1 MVEAMKPNKVLQ
13 FAQAQ
18 VAAAWKRF
26 QLMPPRPSL
35 DPNQPPHYIIEA
47 QGERGDGTVFAVQVA
62 IDKTKYDLLHG
73 QQALLVAQD
82 MLNKALQ
89 QLQTYTGCACKPGKP
104 CEGHTQ
110 VVN

>member
-1 MVEAMKPNKVLQ
+1 MKTPSKVLQ

-18 VAAAWKRF
+18 VAQTWRRF
-26 QLMPPRPSL
+26 QLLAPRPSL
-35 DPNQPPHYIIEA
+35 DPNQSPHYIVEA
-47 QGERGDGTVFAVQVA
+47 QGERGDGTVFAVHVG
-62 IDKTKYDLLHG
+62 IDKLKYDLLHG

-89 QLQTYTGCACKPGKP
+89 QLQTYTGCACKAGAP
-104 CEGHTQ
+104 CEQHKQ